1 MIDSM
6 PFIPGK
12 SANIP
17 GLLSRFLPPIPIG
30 IASEW
35 LGENLKNGGW
45 VLDPFG
51 SSPGFALEIARAG
64 YKVLVSANNPIARFL
79 LDIGANSPSEEDLR
93 TALAALASARVGE
106 ERLENHLQ
114 ELYKTTCSKCGQ
126 SVIADAFLWERN
138 ATAPYAKI
146 YDCIHCGDSG
156 EYPVI
161 QSDIERAKSYA
172 TTPIHQL
179 RVLERIA
186 PHGDP
191 DRVNATE
198 ALSVYLPRAIYGLV
212 TMINRLDGLLALP
225 YQNESDGLMRR
236 NCLIALVLSAL
247 DIGNNLWS
255 YPSGR
260 ARPKQLSASPR
271 FREEN
276 LWLAIEGAV
285 KQIASNHDKVSFTR
299 FPEFPIDGGGIILY
313 EGPLRELSNKLSIS
327 SSLKAIKFD
336 AVVSVVPRHNQAFWT
351 LSALWTGWI
360 WGREAIGSFKSVLR
374 RRRYD
379 WSWHT
384 SALNHAFRSMAEIL
398 PPGIPFFGL
407 IGEAESNFL
416 SAAVIAAGHAGL
428 KLQGIALRAESNLAQ
443 VLWECK
449 WDSSSDYQL
458 PAAALLEDHLRKSI
472 ISKEIE
478 HLNHRAEPAPYFSLY
493 TSALINFAI
502 NQGISKE
509 AQITSGEEFHRID
522 SLIEETLSFKH
533 GFIRYGGGEKS
544 PETSRLWHQDIKI
557 PTDLLADRVESAI
570 FTFMKENPGCS
581 LIQIDQYIC
590 QNFPGIMTPAA
601 ELVFTCIESYCED
614 EYREKE
620 NFVLRAQDEPIKRNF
635 EALAMRKA
643 LVDLGN
649 RLGFSSQVEDP
660 VIWRDSDDLIQLVF
674 FVTPFAGLGEI
685 VFSSRSSPKQSII
698 VVPGARANLIMFKLR
713 HNPYLRQVIDQGWR
727 FLKFRYLR
735 HLMES
740 PSLRV
745 ENLDT
750 LLGLDPLTESPAQM
764 RLL

>member
-79 LDIGANSPSEEDLR
+79 LDLGANSPSEEDLR

-126 SVIADAFLWERN
+126 SVIADAFLWERS
-138 ATAPYAKI
+138 AAAPYAKI
-146 YDCIHCGDSG
+146 YDCIHCGESG
-156 EYPVI
+156 EHPVI
-161 QSDIERAKSYA
+161 QSDIEQANSFA
-172 TTPIHQL
+172 TTPIQQL

-191 DRVNATE
+191 DRANASE

-212 TMINRLDGLLALP
+212 TLSNRLDGLLALP
-225 YQNESDGLMRR
+225 YQNNPDGMMGR

-247 DIGNNLWS
+247 DRGNNLWS

-285 KQIASNHDKVSFTR
+285 KQIASNHEKVSFTR
-299 FPEFPIDGGGIILY
+299 FPEIPLNGGGIVLY
-313 EGPLRELSNKLSIS
+313 EGPMRELSEKLSIS
-327 SSLKAIKFD
+327 TSPKPIKFN
-336 AVVSVVPRHNQAFWT
+336 AVLSVIPRHNQAFWT

-360 WGREAIGSFKSVLR
+360 WGREAIGPFKSVLR

-379 WSWHT
+379 WSWHA
-384 SALNHAFRSMAEIL
+384 SALNSVFRSMAEIL

-428 KLQGIALRAESNLAQ
+428 NLQGIAIRAESNLAQ

-493 TSALINFAI
+493 TSALINFAL

-509 AQITSGEEFHRID
+509 AQITSGEEYHRID
-522 SLIEETLSFKH
+522 SMIEETLSFKY

-544 PETSRLWHQDIKI
+544 LETSRLWHQDIDN

-570 FTFMKENPGCS
+570 FSFLKENPGCS
-581 LIQIDQYIC
+581 LIQIDQHIC

-620 NFVLRAQDEPIKRNF
+620 NFVLRAQDEPIKRNP
-635 EALAMRKA
+635 ETLAMRKV

-674 FVTPFAGLGEI
+674 FVTPFARLGEI